1 MGTPLFILQDFGGK
15 TSMYTDLWKETAVMN
30 ALLRRTPLA
39 VVAAFG
45 VASSFVGQGH
55 AQYARCTPTAPRG
68 GERVSYLSK
77 NGHDTRSANDDGS
90 WADGH
95 GQLVPRGWP
104 RKQTA
109 RGTGACLCVSVS
121 LCLRVSVSPCPSLTP
136 LPPLLL
142 INTGI

>member
-90 WADGH
+90 F
-95 GQLVPRGWP
+95 GQMDTDNLCLVAGQGNKLLAAQVRVSVSL
-104 RKQTA
+104 
-109 RGTGACLCVSVS
+109 CLCVSVS
-121 LCLRVSVSPCPSLTP
+121 PCLRVPH
-136 LPPLLL
+136 
-142 INTGI
+142 